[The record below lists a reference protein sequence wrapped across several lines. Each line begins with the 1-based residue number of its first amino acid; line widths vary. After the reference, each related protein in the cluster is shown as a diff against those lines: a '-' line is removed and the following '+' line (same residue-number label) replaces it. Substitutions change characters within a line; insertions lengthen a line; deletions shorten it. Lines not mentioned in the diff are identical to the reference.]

1 MHQHGDYEKSMQRWF
16 CNYWMTLKEWN
27 SIHNYLPHTNPLI
40 VSHDETDY
48 QLDDSKIE
56 NEDF

>member
-27 SIHNYLPHTNPLI
+27 SIHNYLPYTNPLI
-40 VSHDETDY
+40 ASQDETDY
-48 QLDDSKIE
+48 QLDD
-56 NEDF
+56 

>member
-1 MHQHGDYEKSMQRWF
+1 MHQHGDYEKSNQRWF

-27 SIHNYLPHTNPLI
+27 SIHNYLPHINPLI
-40 VSHDETDY
+40 ASHDETDY